1 MPPVIIH
8 VMFLNHSQG
17 FLDWEAY
24 ATDDYQKELALD
36 TTFQFFQDADVLLA
50 ADVVYDI
57 AVVPMLATLIM
68 RFLRGREDRNAILA
82 TTLRNRKTFDLFE
95 SVLHSHKINC
105 CYEDPSVIEK
115 LPNPVTIHHVQPR
128 SDIRICVLT
137 IESC

>member
-1 MPPVIIH
+1 
-8 VMFLNHSQG
+8 MFLNHSQG